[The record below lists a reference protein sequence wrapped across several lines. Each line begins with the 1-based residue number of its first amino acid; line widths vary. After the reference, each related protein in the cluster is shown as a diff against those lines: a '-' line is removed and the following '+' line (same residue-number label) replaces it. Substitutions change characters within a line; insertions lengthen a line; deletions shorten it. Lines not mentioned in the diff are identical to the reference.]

1 MISIWCYSCILIDKK
16 RGKKS
21 GTTII
26 PVKHAQ
32 WVAFLQKFV
41 NISLM
46 QCPSYNKDNIVNH
59 VAITEKN
66 IMLES
71 NNCTSAGNVS
81 MCRQNI

>member
-1 MISIWCYSCILIDKK
+1 M
-16 RGKKS
+16 
-21 GTTII
+21 
-26 PVKHAQ
+26 
-32 WVAFLQKFV
+32 AFLQKFV

-71 NNCTSAGNVS
+71 NDCTLEMLVCVDEIYEDRVQFSTQNV
-81 MCRQNI
+81 RIKATLIHLRYILQKRR